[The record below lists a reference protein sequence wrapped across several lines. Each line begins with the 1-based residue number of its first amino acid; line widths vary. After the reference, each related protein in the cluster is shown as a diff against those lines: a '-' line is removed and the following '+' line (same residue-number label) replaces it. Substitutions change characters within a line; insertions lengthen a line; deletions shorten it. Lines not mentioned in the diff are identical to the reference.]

1 MIDAQGLPSIFRK
14 HEELAAYVR
23 GAMQEMGL
31 KLFSTPRW
39 ASSVVSAAYV
49 PDGIG
54 SKQIQKIMEDKYDV
68 VIAIGQ
74 EHLQDKI
81 IRIGHMGHVSKAD
94 LAECMSCLRE
104 TLVELGHRLPMAAA
118 AS

>member
-1 MIDAQGLPSIFRK
+1 M
-14 HEELAAYVR
+14 
-23 GAMQEMGL
+23 
-31 KLFSTPRW
+31 
-39 ASSVVSAAYV
+39 